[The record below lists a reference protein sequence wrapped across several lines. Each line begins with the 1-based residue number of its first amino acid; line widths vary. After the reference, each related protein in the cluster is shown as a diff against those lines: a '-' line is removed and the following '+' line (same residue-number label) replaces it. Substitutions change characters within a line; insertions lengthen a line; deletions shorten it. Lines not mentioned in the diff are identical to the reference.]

1 MTKTNITK
9 PNLCLNTHL
18 FHCDNNPH
26 VSTGYILN
34 LSEKYADE

>member
-18 FHCDNNPH
+18 FHCDNTH